1 MTESEFEALKV
12 GGTEVNY
19 FMVCRRKLWLYT
31 HRLDLERSSEQVSL
45 GALLHETAYCRLPK
59 RELLV
64 DSLIKVDIM
73 ESSGK
78 VVEVKYSQKMEEAA
92 RLQVI
97 YYLYYLKR
105 KGVSELVGELRFPR
119 QRRREEVVL
128 TEENEGKIE
137 TTLRKIKEVKDLLS
151 PPKAE
156 WGAICRRCAYSEFCW
171 G

>member
-1 MTESEFEALKV
+1 MQLES
-12 GGTEVNY
+12 
-19 FMVCRRKLWLYT
+19 
-31 HRLDLERSSEQVSL
+31 SSERVSR
-45 GALLHETAYCRLPK
+45 GVLLHETSYPRLPR
-59 RELLV
+59 RELLI
-64 DSLIKVDIM
+64 DSLIKVDII
-73 ESSGK
+73 EGSGK
-78 VVEVKYSQKMEEAA
+78 VLEVKHSPTMNNAA
-92 RLQVI
+92 QLQVL

-128 TEENEGKIE
+128 SEENEGKIE

-156 WGAICRRCAYSEFCW
+156 WGAICRRCAYSEICW